1 MATDPVTLAVYAK
14 EHGLL
19 DTPGWKKL
27 KKYARRAKKLMRMVN
42 QNKRAQRF
50 NAVTYKFGVRLPRNV
65 PEAYQL
71 DEKNGNT
78 YWADAIKLEIEQLM
92 EYKTFRD
99 MGRTTRIPPLL
110 SADTSTNGIRRQ
122 ADAETKSMFELN
134 GLHLTGGDIGN
145 AYLEA
150 YTKEKVCTIA
160 GPEFGPLQGHMLI
173 IDKALYGL
181 RTSGARFHAKFA
193 DTLRTLG
200 FTPTYADPD
209 VWIRDGGDCYEYIVV
224 YVDDIFT
231 ALKEPVIFYDAI
243 QSEPWNYKLKNVE
256 EPKYHLGGDFFRNSD
271 GTFCYGAQTYVKRM
285 SENYEQLTSEP
296 PKEYHSPME
305 RGDQPELD
313 VTMELGTDDIMKF
326 QSMIGA
332 VQWTVSLSRFNVAHA
347 VMSLGRFRAIP
358 RQGHLERLRRLIG
371 YMKKR

>member
-1 MATDPVTLAVYAK
+1 
-14 EHGLL
+14 
-19 DTPGWKKL
+19 
-27 KKYARRAKKLMRMVN
+27 
-42 QNKRAQRF
+42 
-50 NAVTYKFGVRLPRNV
+50 
-65 PEAYQL
+65 
-71 DEKNGNT
+71 
-78 YWADAIKLEIEQLM
+78 M

-99 MGRTTRIPPLL
+99 MGRTTRIPPGYKQIPLRMVFDVKQTL
-110 SADTSTNGIRRQ
+110 KRKARLVARGDKTDPPKDSVYSGVASLRSLRIVTFL
-122 ADAETKSMFELN
+122 AELN

-160 GPEFGPLQGHMLI
+160 GPKFGPLQGHMLI

-256 EPKYHLGGDFFRNSD
+256 EPKYHLGGDFFRDSD

-285 SENYEQLTSEP
+285 SENYEQLFGEP

-332 VQWTVSLSRFNVAHA
+332 VHWTVSLSRFDVAHA
-347 VMSLGRFRAIP
+347 VMSLGRFRVNP